1 MKIFIITSEDAFYL
15 PAVLNTILA
24 ARGKDVIGVTILPET
39 TKKKGWKGLIR
50 EHYELFGLRMFLYQS
65 TRFAWC
71 RAVDLISRVIPMSR
85 FYSVKA
91 AVQYHRTPLYPTANI
106 NSKEFLGTLKSLAPD
121 VIVSVNASQIFKQP
135 LLTLPPYGCINVHGG
150 PLPKYRGRLP
160 SFWAL
165 LNGERETG
173 VTVHFMNEELDDGP
187 IILQRRVP
195 IVPGETQHSLILK
208 TKRVGTELLLEALDC
223 LEKGPVETS
232 PNDRSQA
239 TYNTFPTPEDGRKF
253 RRLGLRFV

>member
-1 MKIFIITSEDAFYL
+1 
-15 PAVLNTILA
+15 
-24 ARGKDVIGVTILPET
+24 
-39 TKKKGWKGLIR
+39 
-50 EHYELFGLRMFLYQS
+50 
-65 TRFAWC
+65 
-71 RAVDLISRVIPMSR
+71 
-85 FYSVKA
+85 
-91 AVQYHRTPLYPTANI
+91 
-106 NSKEFLGTLKSLAPD
+106 
-121 VIVSVNASQIFKQP
+121 
-135 LLTLPPYGCINVHGG
+135 LTLPPHGCINVHGG

-187 IILQRRVP
+187 IILQRRVS

-208 TKRVGTELLLEALDC
+208 TKRVGTELLLEALDR
-223 LEKGPVETS
+223 LEKGSVETL